1 MSNATNI
8 WRAIREAAGIP
19 LLQVADVAAVNGD
32 GTVTVTLPGGG
43 FLRVRG
49 TASVG
54 DRVFVKDG
62 KIDGEA
68 PDLPFV
74 AIEE

>member
-1 MSNATNI
+1 MSTATNI

-43 FLRVRG
+43 VLRVRG

-68 PDLPFV
+68 PELPFV

>member
-1 MSNATNI
+1 MSGATNI

-19 LLQVADVAAVNGD
+19 LLQVGDVAADNGD

-43 FLRVRG
+43 QLRVRG
-49 TASVG
+49 SAAVST
-54 DRVFVKDG
+54 RVFIKDG

-74 AIEE
+74 AVEE